1 MTLPWKWLGRV
12 GHASC
17 AQAQRDRRDAIISG
31 EAGEVIWLVEHPPTV
46 TVGRRPAPGT
56 PSPEELASHGVDHV
70 VTERGGLA
78 TYHGP
83 GQLVAYP
90 LVRLPERGFT
100 VKAYV
105 SRLEQIVQELLAEH
119 GIHSTLRSDAR
130 GVFVGESKIAAIGV
144 HIRRGVSMHG
154 LAVNVSPCLEHFGL
168 IVPCGLA
175 DTGVTSL
182 SSLGVS
188 HPPIEKIAA
197 NLGRRLAE
205 GLQTH

>member
-1 MTLPWKWLGRV
+1 MTLQWKWLGRV

-31 EAGEVIWLVEHPPTV
+31 EAEEVIWLLEHPPTV

-56 PSPEELASHGVDHV
+56 PSPEVLASHGVDHV

-90 LVRLPERGFT
+90 LIRLSERGFT

-105 SRLEQIVQELLAEH
+105 SRLEQVVRELLAEL
-119 GIHSTLRSDAR
+119 GVAATLRADAR
-130 GVFVGESKIAAIGV
+130 GVFVGDDKIAAIGV
-144 HIRRGVSMHG
+144 HIRRGVTMHG
-154 LAVNVSPCLEHFGL
+154 LAVNVSPSLEHFGL
-168 IVPCGLA
+168 IVPCGLV
-175 DTGVTSL
+175 DIGVTSL
-182 SSLGVS
+182 RCLDVP